1 MVLQNA
7 LHPKSNVDCLSVP
20 RKEGGKGLQGVEG
33 TVNLTNLELENNL
46 KESRER
52 LFTVARSVDIDLSQ
66 SEKLQ

>member
-20 RKEGGKGLQGVEG
+20 RKESGKGLQGVEG

-46 KESRER
+46 KSPESVCLLLR
-52 LFTVARSVDIDLSQ
+52 DLWI
-66 SEKLQ
+66 LI